1 LDEEGARHDRF
12 GCMSENTG
20 QNISINLTDDE
31 FVKLHAIASAEGVE
45 VNDFIV
51 ATLRKHAKIA
61 EEIETLQQD
70 EVLPET

>member
-1 LDEEGARHDRF
+1 
-12 GCMSENTG
+12 MSENTG
-20 QNISINLTDDE
+20 RNISINLTDEE
-31 FVKLHAIASAEGVE
+31 FVKLHSAASADGVE

-70 EVLPET
+70 ESGPAAD